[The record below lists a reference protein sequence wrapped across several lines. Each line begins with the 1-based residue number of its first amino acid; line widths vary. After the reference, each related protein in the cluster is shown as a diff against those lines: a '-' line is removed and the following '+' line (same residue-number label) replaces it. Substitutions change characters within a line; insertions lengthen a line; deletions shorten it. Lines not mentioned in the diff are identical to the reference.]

1 MADIVLIT
9 FNARYHHASF
19 GLRYLKANLGELTS
33 TSQILEFDLDTR
45 PGDALELILAHQPK
59 IVGLAL
65 YIWNTRQS
73 LELGRMLKALR
84 PDITLIVGGPEASYE
99 QDSQPIS
106 SAADY
111 ILCGEA
117 DLAMAELCQA
127 ILTRRRPPS
136 KIIQPNPPDLNHV
149 AMPYHLYSDQ
159 DLQHRTVYVES
170 SRGCPFSCEFCL
182 SSLDI
187 PVRRFPLDP
196 FLTEMQKLLDRGCQQ
211 FKFVDRTFNVD
222 IAHACAIL
230 QFFLQRLTDRHLFLH
245 FEMIPD
251 RLPDQVRDL
260 LAQFPP
266 GSIQLEIGVQS
277 LNEEVVQR
285 IGRRQDNA
293 KVEANLHFLREHTH
307 AHIHA
312 DLIAGLPGESLDSFA
327 DGFDRLLSLQPHEI
341 QLGILKRLR
350 GVPIARHTDA
360 FGMIYSPEAPYEI
373 MENALID
380 FTTMQ
385 RLKRMARY
393 WDIFAN
399 SGHFRE
405 SLPLLWPS
413 GSPFRQFLAFGD
425 FVYQRT
431 GKTHQI
437 ALPRQFEFLWDY
449 LDHSETA
456 GRSLATDYL
465 RPHRRDLPDFLK
477 PFAPALPP
485 RDAHAP
491 TQPRQLRH
499 MR

>member
-1 MADIVLIT
+1 MADVVLIT

-19 GLRYLKANLGELTS
+19 GLRYLKANLGEMADTC
-33 TSQILEFDLDTR
+33 QILEFDLDTR
-45 PGDALELILAHQPK
+45 PGDALEMILGHQPR

-73 LELGRMLKALR
+73 LELARMLKVLR
-84 PDITLIVGGPEASYE
+84 PGITLIIGGPEASYE
-99 QDSQPIS
+99 QDAQPIS
-106 SAADY
+106 SIADY
-111 ILCGEA
+111 IVCGEA
-117 DLAMAELCQA
+117 DLEMAELCQA
-127 ILTRRRPPS
+127 ILSGQRPPL
-136 KIIQPNPPDLNHV
+136 KIVRPDPPDLNRV
-149 AMPYHLYSDQ
+149 AMPYHLYNDQ
-159 DLQHRTVYVES
+159 DLQHRTIYVES

-187 PVRRFPLDP
+187 PVRRFPLEP
-196 FLTEMQKLLDRGCQQ
+196 FLAEMQKLLDRGCQQ

-222 IAHACAIL
+222 ITHACAIL
-230 QFFLQRLTDRHLFLH
+230 GFFLQRLSERQIFLH
-245 FEMIPD
+245 FEMISD
-251 RLPDQVRDL
+251 RLPEEVRDL

-277 LNEEVVQR
+277 FNEEVVQR
-285 IGRRQDNA
+285 IGRRQDNT
-293 KVEANLHFLREHTH
+293 KVEANLRFLRERTH

-312 DLIAGLPGESLDSFA
+312 DLIAGLPGESFDSFA
-327 DGFDRLLSLQPHEI
+327 AGFDRLHSLHPHEI

-350 GVPIARHTDA
+350 GVPIARHTET
-360 FGMIYSPEAPYEI
+360 FGIIYSPEAPYEI

-393 WDIFAN
+393 WDIFSN
-399 SGHFRE
+399 SGHFCE
-405 SLPLLWPS
+405 SLPLIWAS

-425 FVYQRT
+425 FIYQRT

-437 ALPRQFEFLWDY
+437 ALPKQFELLWDY
-449 LDHSETA
+449 LKHSETA
-456 GRSLATDYL
+456 GRALAADYL

-477 PFAPALPP
+477 PFAPASPARESP
-485 RDAHAP
+485 SP